1 MKVNSL
7 NGLHEETLG
16 HSVNRKN
23 KAEMKTLKEN
33 HGKCCKWMIM
43 CQGIA
48 SWLKEDV
55 EKTEPPNEQEKK
67 EVKGDVVSMLKSL
80 NYLQQENKK
89 LEGQIQTLSTK
100 KEELEHAR
108 AQLSVPFTS
117 PPCLR

>member
-1 MKVNSL
+1 
-7 NGLHEETLG
+7 
-16 HSVNRKN
+16 
-23 KAEMKTLKEN
+23 
-33 HGKCCKWMIM
+33 M